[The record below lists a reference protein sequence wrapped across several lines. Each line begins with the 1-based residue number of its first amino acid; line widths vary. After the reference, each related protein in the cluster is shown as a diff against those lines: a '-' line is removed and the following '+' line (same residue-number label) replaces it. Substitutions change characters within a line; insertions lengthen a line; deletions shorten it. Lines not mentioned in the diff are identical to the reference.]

1 MNIRTPFLL
10 LSIPI
15 WLTACSGLPNSTEN
29 EQVTATSNTNAS
41 CTAPDVYTAQGKSYK
56 ALNNAT
62 GYRAN
67 GFAVLYSD
75 KQLGKASTICE
86 TIDLEGFTA
95 AHRTLPLPTFVKIT
109 NTSNQKSVVIKVND
123 RGPANPSAL
132 IQITPAV
139 ANLLGVNG
147 GRFPV
152 SIEALSNRN
161 TRNSAEPINTKK
173 ATAKPLPLT
182 SNRPV
187 NKGDRYYIV
196 LGTYPDQGQAFEKFV
211 RVSSIGL
218 PKATIES
225 RKKGD
230 SLLHMVR
237 LGPFYQQDEIDHV
250 KDRLKNDGLVNFK
263 VVKN

>member
-1 MNIRTPFLL
+1 MNIRTSFLVL
-10 LSIPI
+10 FPLI
-15 WLTACSGLPNSTEN
+15 WLTACSGVPSLTNNTSE
-29 EQVTATSNTNAS
+29 TANNGNGS
-41 CTAPDVYTAQGKSYK
+41 CKAPAVYKAQGKSYP
-56 ALNNAT
+56 ALRNAT

-67 GFAVLYSD
+67 GYAVVYADQL
-75 KQLGKASTICE
+75 LGKSSTNCE

-95 AHRTLPLPTFVKIT
+95 AHRTLPLPTFIKIT
-109 NTSNQKSVVIKVND
+109 NQNNKKSVVIRVND

-132 IQITPAV
+132 VQITPAV

-161 TRNSAEPINTKK
+161 TRHSAEPINTKK
-173 ATAKPLPLT
+173 ATAKPLPL
-182 SNRPV
+182 SFNSHV
-187 NKGDRYYIV
+187 SKGDRYYIV
-196 LGTYPDQGQAFEKFV
+196 LGTYPDQSQAFDKFV

-237 LGPFYQQDEIDHV
+237 LGPFYKQDEIDHI

>member
-1 MNIRTPFLL
+1 MNIRASFLVLSSL
-10 LSIPI
+10 L
-15 WLTACSGLPNSTEN
+15 WLTACSGLPSLTDNKPE
-29 EQVTATSNTNAS
+29 TASPSKAS
-41 CTAPDVYTAQGKSYK
+41 CTAPAIFKTQGKSYR
-56 ALNNAT
+56 ALTNAT

-67 GFAVLYSD
+67 GYAVLYND
-75 KQLGKASTICE
+75 KELGKSSTNCE
-86 TIDLEGFTA
+86 TIDPERFTA

-109 NTSNQKSVVIKVND
+109 NTNNKKSVVIKVND
-123 RGPANPSAL
+123 RGPSNPSAL

-152 SIEALSNRN
+152 SIEALSERN
-161 TRNSAEPINTKK
+161 TRYSAEPINTKK
-173 ATAKPLPLT
+173 ATAKPLPLSSKT
-182 SNRPV
+182 TT

-196 LGTYPDQGQAFEKFV
+196 LGTYADQSQAFDKFV
-211 RVSSIGL
+211 RASSIGL

-237 LGPFYQQDEIDHV
+237 LGPFYKQDEIDHI